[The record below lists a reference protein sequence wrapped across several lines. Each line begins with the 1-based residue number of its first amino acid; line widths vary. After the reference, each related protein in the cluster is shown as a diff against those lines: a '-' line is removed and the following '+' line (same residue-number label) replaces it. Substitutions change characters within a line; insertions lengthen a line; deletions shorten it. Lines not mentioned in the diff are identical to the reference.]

1 MLSLVACDSTCGTE
15 AVKLQSAF
23 RQRRHSARSRNTVSL
38 SDSLCPQSSQ
48 WHLKLQTAIV
58 QKALHQAKKNRLCQ
72 TVNVNA
78 KSVHDAIRQKLKPMS
93 NVLLHHIRGKNVTS
107 AVTASSSLSCAKQVW
122 SRSAAARHTLHI
134 HEPLLANESFR
145 IKALAQFQEC
155 MKYRLHRASPKFW
168 LRCGKISQAK
178 QCETTSELF
187 GKEPCLT
194 PGTQAFLLHLCRPS
208 DTQPSAS
215 AGGAFCHVS
224 TCLC

>member
-23 RQRRHSARSRNTVSL
+23 SQRRHSARSRNTVSL

-122 SRSAAARHTLHI
+122 SRSAAARHTLHMS
-134 HEPLLANESFR
+134 HYWPMKAFASKPWLSFR
-145 IKALAQFQEC
+145 NA
-155 MKYRLHRASPKFW
+155 
-168 LRCGKISQAK
+168 
-178 QCETTSELF
+178 
-187 GKEPCLT
+187 
-194 PGTQAFLLHLCRPS
+194 
-208 DTQPSAS
+208 
-215 AGGAFCHVS
+215 
-224 TCLC
+224 